1 MRWACFGC
9 WKAGKD
15 TGRVHFDL
23 STSAP
28 LPAGAPGEEGRSRGK
43 RGALTPNR
51 AKFWIETDC
60 SLQPA
65 RRPEVDRRRKEKT
78 ARLDGSNINPEA
90 YGPNEWCDLVNG
102 NTEGGA
108 ARDRLSYLRR
118 TWTETSAANY
128 GRRGAIHP
136 AMT

>member
-23 STSAP
+23 ST
-28 LPAGAPGEEGRSRGK
+28 
-43 RGALTPNR
+43 